1 MNVVTLDP
9 KASQREH
16 RKEEMLEVL
25 ERMKELVE
33 NGEIDEFVACSQGTE
48 HGLQIHVS
56 CLDAVG
62 GIGMFEVGKALLIS
76 HEFNSDE

>member
-25 ERMKELVE
+25 EKMKELVTS
-33 NGEIDEFVACSQGTE
+33 GEIEEFVACSQGSGNGT
-48 HGLQIHVS
+48 QIHVS

-62 GIGMFEVGKALLIS
+62 GIGLFEVGKALLINY
-76 HEFNSDE
+76 EFDSGE